1 MRPAEVEAKCACV
14 HAHNLLPR
22 MAETPVWVLGGKC
35 ERATLPRTLVGL
47 FKLCYYVKFNSKQ
60 FQCRSPKTS
69 KFVRSALSSWHDNT
83 IVVVVVIIIIII
95 ISSSSSSNTKIVSIL
110 ILLLILILLVL
121 NLERPRGGEGSNGP
135 GPIGFSDLKFEA
147 FKQSK

>member
-35 ERATLPRTLVGL
+35 E
-47 FKLCYYVKFNSKQ
+47 LCYYVKFNSKQ

-83 IVVVVVIIIIII
+83 IVVVIIIIII
-95 ISSSSSSNTKIVSIL
+95 SSSSSSSNTKIVSIL

-121 NLERPRGGEGSNGP
+121 NLERPRGGGVKWTGP
-135 GPIGFSDLKFEA
+135 HRFFGPKI
-147 FKQSK
+147 

>member
-35 ERATLPRTLVGL
+35 ERATLPRALVGL

-95 ISSSSSSNTKIVSIL
+95 SSSSSSSSNTKIVSIL

-121 NLERPRGGEGSNGP
+121 NLERPRGGGVKWTGP
-135 GPIGFSDLKFEA
+135 HRFFGPKI
-147 FKQSK
+147 